1 MREASFVVFLFVIAI
16 GGSFL
21 GLWCS
26 SDGFAHNNNNKKKK
40 HVTDSSSTK
49 VALALSS
56 DEEVVALLNTT
67 MCSTKC
73 GEDSSAAAVSDDNK
87 EKDCQTYLTP
97 IRTCYSSSKLF
108 PEDPSWSGYDIFDAI
123 VHASDTRR
131 RSTRSSSS
139 TVVSTQTNNTAA
151 GTSLLLVRTIYQ
163 TTNGT
168 CVPSSQ
174 DVVFRLE
181 LQQCV
186 GPFGRPRP
194 WGIFAVAESTTT
206 VDSSY
211 QLIEYKLRR

>member
-21 GLWCS
+21 GLRCS
-26 SDGFAHNNNNKKKK
+26 SGWFAHNNNKKKK
-40 HVTDSSSTK
+40 TASDSSSTK

-73 GEDSSAAAVSDDNK
+73 GEDSSATASDENK

-108 PEDPSWSGYDIFDAI
+108 PEDPSWSGYDMFDTL
-123 VHASDTRR
+123 VPTSDTRR
-131 RSTRSSSS
+131 RSTRSPN

-151 GTSLLLVRTIYQ
+151 GTSLLLLVRTIYQ
-163 TTNGT
+163 TINGT

-174 DVVFRLE
+174 DTVFRLE

-194 WGIFAVAESTTT
+194 WGLFSMAESATT

-211 QLIEYKLRR
+211 N

>member
-1 MREASFVVFLFVIAI
+1 MREASFVVFLFVIVV

-26 SDGFAHNNNNKKKK
+26 SDGFAHTNNNNKKKK
-40 HVTDSSSTK
+40 TASDSSSTK

-108 PEDPSWSGYDIFDAI
+108 PEDPSWSGYDMFD
-123 VHASDTRR
+123 VVVPT
-131 RSTRSSSS
+131 STN
-139 TVVSTQTNNTAA
+139 TVVSTPQNNNTA
-151 GTSLLLVRTIYQ
+151 GTILLLVRTIYS

-194 WGIFAVAESTTT
+194 WGLFSMAETTTT

>member
-1 MREASFVVFLFVIAI
+1 MKMKKRLVMREASFVVFLFVIAI

-21 GLWCS
+21 GLRCS
-26 SDGFAHNNNNKKKK
+26 SGWFAHNNNNKKKK

-56 DEEVVALLNTT
+56 DDEVVALLNTT

-73 GEDSSAAAVSDDNK
+73 GEDSSAAVVSDDNK

-108 PEDPSWSGYDIFDAI
+108 PEDPSWSGYDMFD
-123 VHASDTRR
+123 VVVPT
-131 RSTRSSSS
+131 STN
-139 TVVSTQTNNTAA
+139 TVVSTPQNNNTA
-151 GTSLLLVRTIYQ
+151 GTILLLVRTIYS

-194 WGIFAVAESTTT
+194 WGIFSMAETTT
-206 VDSSY
+206 TTTTTIVDSSY
-211 QLIEYKLRR
+211 QLV

>member
-1 MREASFVVFLFVIAI
+1 MKKRLVSFVVFLFVIAI

-21 GLWCS
+21 GLRCS
-26 SDGFAHNNNNKKKK
+26 SGWFAHNNNNKKKK

-73 GEDSSAAAVSDDNK
+73 GEDSSAAVVSDDNK

-123 VHASDTRR
+123 VPTSTNTRR
-131 RSTRSSSS
+131 RSTSS

-206 VDSSY
+206 TRPTTTTTVNN
-211 QLIEYKLRR
+211 